1 MAVYPSSVA
10 SGAIG
15 LVLARPTRLLAVE
28 PFFMELIAG
37 LEETFVERDLSI
49 LLHVVPD
56 AEQELATYRRWAA
69 GGVVDAVVVMNLVLH
84 DPRPALLAGLGVPAV
99 VVGALEEPGPGSAP
113 VVRTDHEAPVR
124 EVVRRLAALGHRR
137 VARVTGPAALLHT
150 VHRTRTLHDAAQAL
164 GLSATVLEG
173 DYTERAGAELTR
185 RLLEAPD
192 APTAVVYD
200 NDVMALG
207 GLAAAAEL
215 GVDVPGRLS
224 VVAWDDST
232 LCRLA
237 TPPLTVMAVDVH
249 RYGCIVAAAVL
260 DLLDGRPAT
269 PRSSPP
275 ARWLERAST
284 GRAPTA

>member
-1 MAVYPSSVA
+1 MA

-69 GGVVDAVVVMNLVLH
+69 GAVVDAVVVMNLVVD
-84 DPRPALLAGLGVPAV
+84 DPRPALLEGLGVPTV
-99 VVGALEEPGPGSAP
+99 VVGALDAPGAGRAP

-124 EVVRRLAALGHRR
+124 EVVQRLAALGHRR

-150 VHRTRTLHDAAQAL
+150 VHRTRTLHEAAEAL
-164 GLSATVLEG
+164 GVTATVAEG
-173 DYTERAGAELTR
+173 DYTERSGADVTR
-185 RLLEAPD
+185 RLLQGVHP
-192 APTAVVYD
+192 PTAIVYD

-215 GVDVPGRLS
+215 GVDVPEDLS

-260 DLLDGRPAT
+260 ELLDGRPAT

-284 GRAPTA
+284 GPAPRA